1 MKLTFN
7 LLILIFLWVGTSFGQ
22 VNFRTEN
29 DLTDKWKTQLNLQL
43 QLLGHRN
50 WILVVDKAFPAQNA
64 AGIVTINTGE
74 SLLPVLQ
81 YTLDQINS
89 STHVKPLIFTDKE
102 LNYISVAQVPEIE
115 KFKTKL
121 FEMIPKEQAQ
131 IMLHDSVFV
140 KIAKASE
147 LFRIV
152 VLKTEQVIPY
162 SSVFLQ
168 LDCKYWPAENEKQLR
183 ESMRNNNIKLK

>member
-1 MKLTFN
+1 MKLTSN
-7 LLILIFLWVGTSFGQ
+7 LLILLFLWAGTSYGQ

-29 DLTDKWKTQLNLQL
+29 DLTDNWKTQLNVQL
-43 QLLGHRN
+43 PLLGHRN

-74 SLLPVLQ
+74 PLLQVLQ
-81 YTLDQINS
+81 YTLDQIKS

-102 LNYISVAQVPEIE
+102 LNYITVAQVPEIE

-121 FEMIPKEQAQ
+121 FGIIPKEQAQ
-131 IMLHDSVFV
+131 TMLHDSVFV

-183 ESMRNNNIKLK
+183 ESMRKDSRIK

>member
-7 LLILIFLWVGTSFGQ
+7 LLILIFLWASASYGQ
-22 VNFRTEN
+22 VNIRTEN
-29 DLTDKWKTQLNLQL
+29 SSADNWKTQLNLQL

-74 SLLPVLQ
+74 PLLQVLK
-81 YTLDQINS
+81 YTLDQIQS

-102 LNYISVAQVPEIE
+102 LNYITVAQVPEIE
-115 KFKTKL
+115 EFKANL
-121 FEMIPKEQAQ
+121 FEIIPKEQVQ
-131 IMLHDSVFV
+131 TMLHDSVFV

-183 ESMRNNNIKLK
+183 ESMRKDNIK

>member
-1 MKLTFN
+1 MKLTIT
-7 LLILIFLWVGTSFGQ
+7 LLILTIFLTGACYGQ
-22 VNFRTEN
+22 SDNLYKN
-29 DLTDKWKTQLNLQL
+29 NPDGNWKKQLNEQL
-43 QLLGHRN
+43 PLLGHRN

-64 AGIVTINTGE
+64 PGIVTINTGE
-74 SLLPVLQ
+74 ALLPVLQ

-102 LNYISVAQVPEIE
+102 LNYITVAQVPEIV
-115 KFKTKL
+115 KFKSKL
-121 FEMIPKEQAQ
+121 FKIIPEEQAQ
-131 IMLHDSVFV
+131 TLLHDSVFV

-168 LDCKYWPAENEKQLR
+168 LDCKYWPAENEKLLR
-183 ESMRNNNIKLK
+183 ESMRNNSSVK

>member
-7 LLILIFLWVGTSFGQ
+7 LLILIFLWAGASYGQ
-22 VNFRTEN
+22 VNIRTDN
-29 DLTDKWKTQLNLQL
+29 SPTDNWKKQLSLQL
-43 QLLGHRN
+43 PLLGHRN

-64 AGIVTINTGE
+64 EGIVTINTGE
-74 SLLPVLQ
+74 ELLPVLQ
-81 YTLDQINS
+81 YTLEQINS

-102 LNYISVAQVPEIE
+102 LNYITVAQVPEIE
-115 KFKTKL
+115 KFKTRL
-121 FEMIPKEQAQ
+121 FKIIPKEQAQ
-131 IMLHDSVFV
+131 TMLHDSVFV

-152 VLKTEQVIPY
+152 VLKTEQVVPY

-168 LDCKYWPAENEKQLR
+168 LDCKYWPAENEKLLR
-183 ESMRNNNIKLK
+183 ESMRKGNIK

>member
-7 LLILIFLWVGTSFGQ
+7 LLILLFLWAGTSYGQ

-29 DLTDKWKTQLNLQL
+29 DPTDNWKKQLNLQL
-43 QLLGHRN
+43 PLLGHRN

-74 SLLPVLQ
+74 ALLPVLQ
-81 YTLDQINS
+81 YTLEQIKS

-102 LNYISVAQVPEIE
+102 LNYITVAQVPEIE

-121 FEMIPKEQAQ
+121 FEIIPKEQAQ
-131 IMLHDSVFV
+131 TMLHDSVFV

-168 LDCKYWPAENEKQLR
+168 LDCKYWPAENEKLLR
-183 ESMRNNNIKLK
+183 ESMRKDSRIK

>member
-7 LLILIFLWVGTSFGQ
+7 LLILLFLLAGTSYGQ
-22 VNFRTEN
+22 VNIPKEHGS
-29 DLTDKWKTQLNLQL
+29 TDNWKKQLILQL
-43 QLLGHRN
+43 PLLGHRN

-64 AGIVTINTGE
+64 VGIITINTGE
-74 SLLPVLQ
+74 PLLPVLQ

-102 LNYISVAQVPEIE
+102 LNYITATQVPEIE
-115 KFKTKL
+115 KFKTEL
-121 FEMIPKEQAQ
+121 FEIIPKDQAQ
-131 IMLHDSVFV
+131 TMLHDSVFV
-140 KIAKASE
+140 KIAKAST

-168 LDCKYWPAENEKQLR
+168 LDCKYWPSEYEKQLR
-183 ESMRNNNIKLK
+183 ESMQKNIVK

>member
-7 LLILIFLWVGTSFGQ
+7 LLILIFLWVGTSYGQ

>member
-7 LLILIFLWVGTSFGQ
+7 LLILIFLWASASYGQ
-22 VNFRTEN
+22 VNIRTEN
-29 DLTDKWKTQLNLQL
+29 SSADNWKTQLNLQL

>member
-7 LLILIFLWVGTSFGQ
+7 LLILLILCSCASYGQ
-22 VNFRTEN
+22 SDNQPEN
-29 DLTDKWKTQLNLQL
+29 AFTGNWKTQLNLQL
-43 QLLGHRN
+43 PLLGHRN

-64 AGIVTINTGE
+64 AGVVTINTGE
-74 SLLPVLQ
+74 PLLPVLQ
-81 YTLDQINS
+81 YTLDQIKS

-102 LNYISVAQVPEIE
+102 LNYITVAQVPEIE

-131 IMLHDSVFV
+131 TMLHDSVFV

>member
-7 LLILIFLWVGTSFGQ
+7 LLILIFLWSGTCYGQ
-22 VNFRTEN
+22 VNIQIEN
-29 DLTDKWKTQLNLQL
+29 GSTNNWKTQLNFHLP
-43 QLLGHRN
+43 LLGHRN

-74 SLLPVLQ
+74 PLLQVLK
-81 YTLDQINS
+81 YTLDQIQS

-102 LNYISVAQVPEIE
+102 LNYITVAQVPEIE
-115 KFKTKL
+115 EFKANL
-121 FEMIPKEQAQ
+121 FEIIPKEQVQ
-131 IMLHDSVFV
+131 TMLHDSVFV

-183 ESMRNNNIKLK
+183 ESMRKDNIK

>member
-7 LLILIFLWVGTSFGQ
+7 LLILIFLWSGTCYGQ
-22 VNFRTEN
+22 VNIQTEN
-29 DLTDKWKTQLNLQL
+29 GSTNNWKTQLNFHLP
-43 QLLGHRN
+43 LLGHRN

-74 SLLPVLQ
+74 QLLPVLQ

-89 STHVKPLIFTDKE
+89 LTHVKPLIFTDKE
-102 LNYISVAQVPEIE
+102 LNYITVTQVPEID

-121 FEMIPKEQAQ
+121 FEIIPKEQAQ
-131 IMLHDSVFV
+131 TMLHDSVFV

-147 LFRIV
+147 LFRII
-152 VLKTEQVIPY
+152 VLKTEAVIPY

-168 LDCKYWPAENEKQLR
+168 LDCKYWKAEDEKLLR
-183 ESMRNNNIKLK
+183 ESILKSTLKQ

>member
-7 LLILIFLWVGTSFGQ
+7 LLILLFLWSGLSYGQ
-22 VNFRTEN
+22 TDNRAGNV
-29 DLTDKWKTQLNLQL
+29 LTDNWKSQLNIQL
-43 QLLGHRN
+43 PLLGHRN

-74 SLLPVLQ
+74 PLLPVLQ
-81 YTLDQINS
+81 YTLKQINA
-89 STHVKPLIFTDKE
+89 STHVKPIIFTDKE

-121 FEMIPKEQAQ
+121 FEIIPKEQAQ
-131 IMLHDSVFV
+131 TMLHDSVFV

-168 LDCKYWPAENEKQLR
+168 LDCKYWPAEDEKLLR
-183 ESMRNNNIKLK
+183 ESIRKSTLKE

>member
-1 MKLTFN
+1 MKQTFN
-7 LLILIFLWVGTSFGQ
+7 LLILFTLLTGVCYGQ
-22 VNFRTEN
+22 SDNRPKN
-29 DLTDKWKTQLNLQL
+29 DSAESWKAQLNLQL
-43 QLLGHRN
+43 PLLGHRN

-74 SLLPVLQ
+74 PLLPVLQ
-81 YTLDQINS
+81 YTLDQIKS

-102 LNYISVAQVPEIE
+102 LNYITVTQVPEIE

-121 FEMIPKEQAQ
+121 FEIIPKEQAQ
-131 IMLHDSVFV
+131 TMLHDSVFV

-183 ESMRNNNIKLK
+183 ESIRKGNIK

>member
-7 LLILIFLWVGTSFGQ
+7 LLILLFLWAGTSYGQ

-29 DLTDKWKTQLNLQL
+29 DLTDNWKAQLNVQL
-43 QLLGHRN
+43 PLLGHRN

-74 SLLPVLQ
+74 PLLQVLQ
-81 YTLDQINS
+81 YTLDQIKS

-102 LNYISVAQVPEIE
+102 LNYITVAQVPEIE

-121 FEMIPKEQAQ
+121 FGIIPKEQAQ
-131 IMLHDSVFV
+131 TMLHDSVFV

-183 ESMRNNNIKLK
+183 ESMRKDSRIK

>member
-1 MKLTFN
+1 MKLTLN
-7 LLILIFLWVGTSFGQ
+7 LLILLLLWSCASFGQ
-22 VNFRTEN
+22 SDNQPKNAFTGN
-29 DLTDKWKTQLNLQL
+29 WKAQLNSQL
-43 QLLGHRN
+43 PLLGHRN

-81 YTLDQINS
+81 YTLDQIKS
-89 STHVKPLIFTDKE
+89 SIHVKPLIFTDKE
-102 LNYISVAQVPEIE
+102 LNYITVTQVPEIE
-115 KFKTKL
+115 KFKAKL
-121 FEMIPKEQAQ
+121 FEIIPMEQAQ
-131 IMLHDSVFV
+131 TMLHDSVFV

-183 ESMRNNNIKLK
+183 ESMRNSNIKLK

>member
-7 LLILIFLWVGTSFGQ
+7 LLILLFLLSSLSYGQ
-22 VNFRTEN
+22 SDNRPGDN
-29 DLTDKWKTQLNLQL
+29 WKKQLNLQVP
-43 QLLGHRN
+43 LLGHRN
-50 WILVVDKAFPAQNA
+50 WILVVDKAFPAQNG

-74 SLLPVLQ
+74 PLLPVLQ

-102 LNYISVAQVPEIE
+102 LNYITATQVPEIE

-121 FEMIPKEQAQ
+121 FEIIPREGVQT
-131 IMLHDSVFV
+131 MLHDSVFV

-147 LFRIV
+147 LFRII

-168 LDCKYWPAENEKQLR
+168 LDCKYWPAEDERLLR
-183 ESMRNNNIKLK
+183 ESMRNNLKIK

>member
-7 LLILIFLWVGTSFGQ
+7 LLILLFLLAGTSYGQ

-29 DLTDKWKTQLNLQL
+29 DLTDNWKKQLNLQL
-43 QLLGHRN
+43 LLLGHRN

-74 SLLPVLQ
+74 PLLPVLQ
-81 YTLDQINS
+81 YTLDQIKS

-102 LNYISVAQVPEIE
+102 LNYITVAQVPEIE

-121 FEMIPKEQAQ
+121 FGIIPKDQAQ
-131 IMLHDSVFV
+131 TMLHDSVFV

-183 ESMRNNNIKLK
+183 ESMRKDKTK

>member
-7 LLILIFLWVGTSFGQ
+7 LLILIFLWVGTSYGQ
-22 VNFRTEN
+22 VNFRTES
-29 DLTDKWKTQLNLQL
+29 DLTGKWKMQLNLQL

>member
-1 MKLTFN
+1 MKVTFN
-7 LLILIFLWVGTSFGQ
+7 LLILLILWSGASYGQ
-22 VNFRTEN
+22 SDNQPKNAFTGN
-29 DLTDKWKTQLNLQL
+29 WKTQLNFQL
-43 QLLGHRN
+43 PLLGHRN

-64 AGIVTINTGE
+64 PGIVTINTGE

-102 LNYISVAQVPEIE
+102 LNYITVSQVSEIE
-115 KFKTKL
+115 KFKTQL
-121 FEMIPKEQAQ
+121 FEVIPKEQSQ
-131 IMLHDSVFV
+131 TMLHDSVFV

-183 ESMRNNNIKLK
+183 ESMRKDNH

>member
-1 MKLTFN
+1 MKLTSN
-7 LLILIFLWVGTSFGQ
+7 LLILLFLWAGTSYGQ

-29 DLTDKWKTQLNLQL
+29 DLTDNWKAQLNVQL
-43 QLLGHRN
+43 PLLGHRN

-74 SLLPVLQ
+74 PLLQVLQ
-81 YTLDQINS
+81 YTLDQIKS

-102 LNYISVAQVPEIE
+102 LNYITVAQVPEIE

-121 FEMIPKEQAQ
+121 FGIIPKEQAQ
-131 IMLHDSVFV
+131 TMLHDSVFV

-183 ESMRNNNIKLK
+183 ESMRKDSRIK

>member
-7 LLILIFLWVGTSFGQ
+7 LLILIFIWAGTSYGQ
-22 VNFRTEN
+22 VNIRTEN
-29 DLTDKWKTQLNLQL
+29 DLTDNWKKQLNLQL

-74 SLLPVLQ
+74 ALLPVLQ

-102 LNYISVAQVPEIE
+102 LNYITVPQVPEIE
-115 KFKTKL
+115 NFKNKL
-121 FEMIPKEQAQ
+121 FEIIPKEQAQ
-131 IMLHDSVFV
+131 TMLHDSVFV

-168 LDCKYWPAENEKQLR
+168 LDCKYWPTENEKQLR
-183 ESMRNNNIKLK
+183 ESMRNSNIK